1 LQANAAELELDS
13 QAWRSAS
20 IGVLMVSLSRA
31 TATAFVM
38 LLATLISTGC
48 ASLPRGRAAV
58 DSVELSGNRELSG
71 RSIKKKIATRASSK
85 FLGLFQGVVYD
96 YEVFDLYVLQ
106 RDLAR
111 VERYYRA
118 RGFYK
123 ARARAGRV
131 TYESPQHVRVV
142 IEVEEGP
149 ETLVSRLDLFGL
161 DGLDADLAS
170 AARAAAEQRVGKGE
184 RFDEEEF
191 EAAEQAI
198 RRVLTDAGHAY
209 ARVSRVAEVD
219 LPRDSARVRFDVVPG
234 PPARFGAI
242 TITGLGDL
250 PEHKVRNALLIEEGD
265 PYSTSEIEEAQQ
277 AVLDLG
283 VFSSVAIEP
292 KLTDPPPRSRRVPIV
307 VEVQRSKL
315 HAAKLGAGIQL
326 DAIRSDF
333 HLVTGWE
340 HKNLFGG
347 LRRFTVEFRP
357 GVVFYPTRVPS
368 FESPT
373 HFLPEEK
380 LRAELRQPGIFEG
393 RTNGFVRGEFNIY
406 PVLLSPEVDPDA
418 PIIGYREAK
427 GTLGIDRKFWRFY
440 ASPTYNAQQNTP
452 FAYAGS
458 LDDALSAVLISYGAL
473 FLSFDLRDDQISP
486 HSGVF
491 LSNELQA
498 AGGPLGGDA
507 SDFKLQPEARFYVPV
522 SDDLTLALR
531 STVGL
536 LFPRNYGHTLE
547 SNARA
552 ERPPPGVDRAGW
564 ARDVQVTF
572 FRAFFAGGPTS
583 NRGYPWRGI
592 GPHGVI
598 PFFEPAL
605 AAEQLAESCQPGS
618 DGFAQARCELPLG
631 GLTLWEASVELR
643 YPIVGPLSGSAFCDS
658 SDVSPRRV
666 SFRFDRPHVSCG
678 LGGRYDT
685 PVGPVRL
692 DAGYRIPGM
701 QVLGPDDGEG
711 TPPTLFGA
719 PIAIHVGIG
728 EAF

>member
-1 LQANAAELELDS
+1 LELDG

-20 IGVLMVSLSRA
+20 IGSFMLCLSRA
-31 TATAFVM
+31 TATSFVM
-38 LLATLISTGC
+38 LIATLLSTGC

-58 DSVELSGNRELSG
+58 GSVELTGTRELSD
-71 RSIKKKIATRASSK
+71 RAIKKKIATRASSK
-85 FLGLFQGVVYD
+85 FLGLFQGVVFD

-111 VERYYRA
+111 IERYYRA

-131 TYESPQHVRVV
+131 SYESAEQVRVT

-149 ETLVSRLDLFGL
+149 ETLVSKLDVFGL
-161 DGLDADLAS
+161 EGLEPKLAR
-170 AARAAAEQRVGKGE
+170 AAREAAEQRVGKGE

-191 EAAEQAI
+191 EAAERAI
-198 RRVLTDAGHAY
+198 LRVLTDEGYAY
-209 ARVSRVAEVD
+209 ARVSRIAEVD
-219 LPRDSARVRFDVVPG
+219 LPRDRARVRFDVVPDV
-234 PPARFGAI
+234 PARFGKI
-242 TITGLGDL
+242 TIVGLGDL
-250 PEHKVRNALLIEEGD
+250 PEDKVRNALLIEDGD
-265 PYSTSEIEEAQQ
+265 PYSTAEIEDAQQ

-292 KLTDPPPRSRRVPIV
+292 KLADPPPRSRRVPLV
-307 VEVQRSKL
+307 VELQPSKL
-315 HAAKLGAGIQL
+315 RSAKLGAGVEL
-326 DAIRSDF
+326 DAIRSSF
-333 HLVTGWE
+333 HLITGWE

-357 GVVFYPTRVPS
+357 GVVFYPTRIPS
-368 FESPT
+368 FQSPT
-373 HFLPEEK
+373 HLLPEEK
-380 LRAELRQPGIFEG
+380 LRAELRQPGFIEG

-406 PVLLSPEVDPDA
+406 PVLLSPEVDPEA

-427 GTLGIDRKFWRFY
+427 GTLGLDRKFWRFY
-440 ASPTYNAQQNTP
+440 ASPTYNVQQNTP
-452 FAYAGS
+452 FAYAGT
-458 LDDALSAVLISYGAL
+458 LDEALSAVLISYGAL
-473 FLSFDLRDDQISP
+473 LVSFDLRDDQISP
-486 HSGVF
+486 HAGLF

-507 SDFKLQPEARFYVPV
+507 RDFKVQPDARFYIPV
-522 SDDLTLALR
+522 SDDVTLALR

-547 SNARA
+547 ANARA

-564 ARDVQVTF
+564 ARDVQLAF
-572 FRAFFAGGPTS
+572 FRALFSGGPTS
-583 NRGYPWRGI
+583 NRGYAWRGI

-598 PFFEPAL
+598 PFFEPRL
-605 AAEQLAESCQPGS
+605 AAEQLAERCEPGTG
-618 DGFAQARCELPLG
+618 GFDQARCELPLG

-643 YPIVGPLSGSAFCDS
+643 YPILGPVTGSAFCDS
-658 SDVSPRRV
+658 SDVSPRQV
-666 SFRFDRPHVSCG
+666 SFRFDRPHLSCG
-678 LGGRYDT
+678 LGGRYET
-685 PVGPVRL
+685 PIGPVRL
-692 DAGYRIPGM
+692 DVGYRIPGL

-711 TPPTLFGA
+711 TPPTLFGLPMA
-719 PIAIHVGIG
+719 VHVGIG